1 MHVAAERRSALQL
14 GAMETPSILIIG
26 NDSQAGTYILRI
38 RLKENTTL
46 KFGRFKK
53 GKLVSLPAGD
63 YVYIGSALS
72 EKGSTSLARRL
83 IRHATRS
90 GDKPQHAIR
99 EAMVKQF
106 HNCGLGPSDPLPK
119 NGKKLFWNVDFLLD
133 LPSVELVN
141 IFAIRSSERLENRLA
156 KQLERD
162 PHTEIIERG
171 LGANDAPGATHLLR
185 IRADKIWWASL
196 MDKVRAVLEDS
207 TLNQT
212 NDAESRIS

>member
-1 MHVAAERRSALQL
+1 
-14 GAMETPSILIIG
+14 MEIPNIVIIG
-26 NDSQAGTYILRI
+26 DDSQAGTYVLRI
-38 RLKENTTL
+38 HLKENTTL

-53 GKLVSLPAGD
+53 GKLISLPAGD
-63 YVYIGSALS
+63 YVYVGSALS

-90 GDKPQHAIR
+90 GDKPPHAIR

-106 HNCGLGPSDPLPK
+106 HTCGLGPSDPLPK

-156 KQLERD
+156 KRLEQDR
-162 PHTEIIERG
+162 HTEIIEPG
-171 LGANDAPGATHLLR
+171 LGANDTPGNTHLLR
-185 IRADKIWWASL
+185 VQADKIWWASVT
-196 MDKVRAVLEDS
+196 DKVKVVLEDS

>member
-1 MHVAAERRSALQL
+1 MDVAAERRSALQL

-53 GKLVSLPAGD
+53 GKLVSLLAGD

-99 EAMVKQF
+99 EAVVKQF

-196 MDKVRAVLEDS
+196 TDKVRAVLEDS